1 MREGSEKLE
10 GYWSTKPTHTKKYK
24 IEFNLIPD
32 KNLLI
37 PEYKIDLLN
46 KNKKIIRKIENIE
59 RMDKN
64 LSKQQFYKSNRN
76 NFKKRDNKKKFYYKS
91 KKIDKFQAVKS

>member
-1 MREGSEKLE
+1 MIKL
-10 GYWSTKPTHTKKYK
+10 Y
-24 IEFNLIPD
+24 NLIPD

-76 NFKKRDNKKKFYYKS
+76 NFKKRDNKKKIYYKS
-91 KKIDKFQAVKS
+91 IKIDKVQAVKS